1 MARQFATR
9 TEPRTALQRMIQNFR
24 SHRVVALSTLN
35 SLCILFTSWLLVVA
49 LGLGNTPLAQAEK
62 PKAEELPPAPANHAS
77 VPSVPNVH
85 NVHRAPRPARPR
97 TFSRR
102 PAQPPTRSR
111 MTPRMGR
118 RNYPV
123 TLRAQPTAGR

>member
-77 VPSVPNVH
+77 APS
-85 NVHRAPRPARPR
+85 VHRAPQPARPRQR

-111 MTPRMGR
+111 MTPRMGH